1 MLKNSIWRQYNSEN
15 SFRGLLAKFCR
26 LSEVDLIEDDKAL
39 YNVLKAKL
47 TKKELKLFA
56 MDSANESNEVIK
68 SEFSYN
74 DEELEKA
81 KFKLYKKLKQDKV
94 RLSFRAGGED
104 TQGYAD

>member
-15 SFRGLLAKFCR
+15 NFRELLANFCKIN
-26 LSEVDLIEDDKAL
+26 EIDLIEDDRLL

-56 MDSANESNEVIK
+56 MHSALVSDEDLK
-68 SEFSYN
+68 GEFAYS
-74 DEELEKA
+74 DEELQSA

-94 RLSFRAGGED
+94 RLNFRAGFAED
-104 TQGYAD
+104 FE

>member
-1 MLKNSIWRQYNSEN
+1 MLENSIWKQYNETN
-15 SFRGLLAKFCR
+15 SFRELLAQFCKI
-26 LSEVDLIEDDKAL
+26 SEIDLIEDDKLL

-56 MDSANESNEVIK
+56 MDSANISEETMK
-68 SEFSYN
+68 SELSLN

-94 RLSFRAGGED
+94 RFSFRASSIED
-104 TQGYAD
+104 FE